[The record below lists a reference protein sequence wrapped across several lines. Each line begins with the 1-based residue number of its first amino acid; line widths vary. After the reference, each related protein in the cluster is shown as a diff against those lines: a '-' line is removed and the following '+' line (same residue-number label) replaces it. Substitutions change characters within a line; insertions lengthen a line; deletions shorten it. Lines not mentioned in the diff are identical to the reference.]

1 MDYYQIGALKVFT
14 ELGQLIEEDEK
25 NKIKF
30 MDLPTDIIQ
39 NNISK
44 YLLEDKQINKIFHNK
59 EDILALE
66 GSPARRENT
75 RVRDNELKYILFGKN
90 IELPYMNIYSIENKM
105 EVKNDE
111 LMKYVNYILKQK
123 NINKTVKKIDVTFY
137 EKHAKGRSCFTW
149 IEKIIN
155 LRDKENKLIAWINE
169 VNTFGIL
176 NQRNTYLSLVLKQE
190 DKNISQTIKKENI
203 INECYKIHNYISECI
218 NKYYSD

>member
-1 MDYYQIGALKVFT
+1 MSNMDFFQIGALKVFADI
-14 ELGQLIEEDEK
+14 GALIEEDEK

-30 MDLPTDIIQ
+30 IDLPTDIIQ

-59 EDILALE
+59 ED
-66 GSPARRENT
+66 
-75 RVRDNELKYILFGKN
+75 NELKYILFGNN

-137 EKHAKGRSCFTW
+137 EKHAKGKSCFTW

-176 NQRNTYLSLVLKQE
+176 NQRTTYLSLVLKQE